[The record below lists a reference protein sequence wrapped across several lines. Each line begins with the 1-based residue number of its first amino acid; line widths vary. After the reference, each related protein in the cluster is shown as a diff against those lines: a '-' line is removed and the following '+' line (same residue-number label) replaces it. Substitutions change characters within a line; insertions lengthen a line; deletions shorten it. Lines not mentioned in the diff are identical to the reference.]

1 MIATFDARNEITDT
15 SAAAPSRA
23 SDWLW
28 RPWYAKLW
36 WATIPVW
43 WLGMAASTRVSV
55 LETFYDSALAG
66 FLNILFFP
74 MTALMVL
81 GVGYVQQL
89 LANFPVRGEDAPLPE
104 EAAILAAQMEAEN
117 ARSFEAFSARNN
129 IYDPRSG
136 GLYIGNPLSPQNP
149 HHRF

>member
-1 MIATFDARNEITDT
+1 MATAFDTRREASEIT
-15 SAAAPSRA
+15 AATWPRV

-36 WATIPVW
+36 WIAIPIW
-43 WLGMAASTRVSV
+43 WLGMAASTRIPA
-55 LETFYDSALAG
+55 LESFYDGAMAG

-81 GVGYVQQL
+81 GVGYVQQRLPL
-89 LANFPVRGEDAPLPE
+89 LPTSSGSALPSD
-104 EAAILAAQMEAEN
+104 EAAAAMAYLEAEDVR
-117 ARSFEAFSARNN
+117 ALEEFKASTD
-129 IYDPRSG
+129 IYDLRSG
-136 GLYIGNPLSPQNP
+136 GLFIGNPLSLQNP